1 MMAPPVA
8 AKKTCVAEYDG
19 APHPSA
25 LLAGAR
31 AGGWVGRCRGG
42 VGGLG
47 LGHMGGK
54 GGRGGR
60 LGGRRGAPFS
70 IARRRTPPRC
80 EHLSLELAVLA
91 LPPEHPREGRE
102 RQSLTKF
109 AERARKLGV

>member
-54 GGRGGR
+54 GGGGGGGGVGGGGGGGGGAWGAGGGHPLVLLAVGRLPAASISLWNSPCSLCHRSTLGRGG
-60 LGGRRGAPFS
+60 
-70 IARRRTPPRC
+70 
-80 EHLSLELAVLA
+80 
-91 LPPEHPREGRE
+91 
-102 RQSLTKF
+102 KD
-109 AERARKLGV
+109 RA

>member
-42 VGGLG
+42 
-47 LGHMGGK
+47 
-54 GGRGGR
+54 GRGVGVR
-60 LGGRRGAPFS
+60 AYGWEGGEGGALGGQ
-70 IARRRTPPRC
+70 
-80 EHLSLELAVLA
+80 
-91 LPPEHPREGRE
+91 EGGT
-102 RQSLTKF
+102 L
-109 AERARKLGV
+109 